1 MAMFGHNYY
10 HGTIRRYIIMFGNI
24 FNDLTVERYDSSGN
38 RIQTIQVPIAY
49 GPKQRFIERVLR
61 DQNFDNPVS
70 TVLPRL
76 GFEMNG
82 ISYAPQRKLNSAHK
96 MVRGVD
102 TGGTDFDFVY
112 TPVPYDMNFS
122 LSALVRNAEDGS
134 QIVEQIVPFF
144 TPDWTVTMKLL
155 PELSVNMDIPIELTG
170 VSQSDEYEGNFDSRR
185 VITWQFDF
193 TIKGYL
199 FGPLQKYKYI
209 NQSNVYSIDDSA
221 TVNKAIIELQT
232 FTGDADFE
240 YTTSIDSNTS
250 WTST

>member
-10 HGTIRRYIIMFGNI
+10 HGTIRRYIIMMGNI
-24 FNDLTVERYDSSGN
+24 FNDITVERYDSSGN
-38 RIQTIQVPIAY
+38 RIQLIQVPISYA
-49 GPKQRFIERVLR
+49 PKQRTIERVLR
-61 DQNFDNPVS
+61 DPDFGRDVS
-70 TVLPRL
+70 TVVPRL
-76 GFEMNG
+76 GFEMTG

-96 MVRGVD
+96 IVRGMD

-112 TPVPYDMNFS
+112 TPVPYDINFS
-122 LSALVRNAEDGS
+122 LYALIKNAEDGS

-170 VSQSDEYEGNFDSRR
+170 VSQSDEYEGDYESKR

-193 TIKGYL
+193 IVKGYL

-209 NQSNVYSIDDSA
+209 TDAEVSLGFDADIY
-221 TVNKAIIELQT
+221 KAIISLQS
-232 FTGDADFE
+232 FTGDANFE
-240 YTTSIDSNTS
+240 STTSITSNTT
-250 WTST
+250 WTDS

>member
-1 MAMFGHNYY
+1 
-10 HGTIRRYIIMFGNI
+10 MFGNI
-24 FNDLTVERYDSSGN
+24 FNDLTVERYDSNGN

-61 DQNFDNPVS
+61 DQNFSNPIS

-76 GFEMNG
+76 GFEMSG
-82 ISYAPQRKLNSAHK
+82 ISYAPQRKLNTAHK
-96 MVRGVD
+96 YVKGTD

-112 TPVPYDMNFS
+112 TPVPYDINFS

-155 PELSVNMDIPIELTG
+155 PELSVNMDIPIELTS
-170 VSQSDEYEGNFDSRR
+170 VTQNDEYEGNFESRR
-185 VITWQFDF
+185 IITWTFDF
-193 TIKGYL
+193 VIKGYL
-199 FGPLQKYKYI
+199 FGPYQKYKYI
-209 NQSNVYSIDDSA
+209 TDASIYSIDDSA
-221 TVNKAIIELQT
+221 AVNKAIIELQT
-232 FTGDADFE
+232 FTGDADFN
-240 YTTSIDSNTS
+240 YTSTIDSNTS